1 MASKFFAADNDFSS
15 NPSDDEVSDNEEE
28 QNQVIKNRYYESSS
42 DEEEKRVV
50 RSEKDKRYD
59 ALRKIISRIK
69 DKMRIEDFVSIRDE
83 FDELNKQMEKSKK
96 VIEKEGVPIFYIRI
110 CYVLD
115 NFVKNITSEQK
126 KAFKPANNK
135 AYNALKQNLRKNNKA
150 YEAKLEEFGKNPIY
164 SDEEADEEEEEAENK
179 DKPKKTAAELE
190 DESDWSDPD
199 DEDEDDEDQDVKKY
213 LLSNDPMIR
222 RKYWLKRTDTGK
234 VVTELTEEEKKVE
247 EEKRKN
253 YLREKEAEREAKL
266 KKLEEQLGKGKKKKV
281 NYALT
286 EMDKRMQE
294 VVERRGGRKAAQKEK
309 FTVEDDLDVLTR
321 FYEDSGKDDLIKRLE
336 ILLNLIPTRSEFSKQ
351 FSQYLMPRNFWTENF
366 ENLQEYF
373 KILKKKNGVLENV
386 RTFHKDGDEFY
397 KPE

>member
-150 YEAKLEEFGKNPIY
+150 YEAKLEEFGKVWKI
-164 SDEEADEEEEEAENK
+164 S
-179 DKPKKTAAELE
+179 L
-190 DESDWSDPD
+190 
-199 DEDEDDEDQDVKKY
+199 Q
-213 LLSNDPMIR
+213 
-222 RKYWLKRTDTGK
+222 KRGCGNFLIMKGEIVNGK
-234 VVTELTEEEKKVE
+234 S
-247 EEKRKN
+247 
-253 YLREKEAEREAKL
+253 Y
-266 KKLEEQLGKGKKKKV
+266 Q
-281 NYALT
+281 
-286 EMDKRMQE
+286 
-294 VVERRGGRKAAQKEK
+294 
-309 FTVEDDLDVLTR
+309 
-321 FYEDSGKDDLIKRLE
+321 
-336 ILLNLIPTRSEFSKQ
+336 
-351 FSQYLMPRNFWTENF
+351 
-366 ENLQEYF
+366 
-373 KILKKKNGVLENV
+373 
-386 RTFHKDGDEFY
+386 KDG
-397 KPE
+397 

>member
-1 MASKFFAADNDFSS
+1 
-15 NPSDDEVSDNEEE
+15 
-28 QNQVIKNRYYESSS
+28 
-42 DEEEKRVV
+42 
-50 RSEKDKRYD
+50 
-59 ALRKIISRIK
+59 
-69 DKMRIEDFVSIRDE
+69 
-83 FDELNKQMEKSKK
+83 
-96 VIEKEGVPIFYIRI
+96 
-110 CYVLD
+110 
-115 NFVKNITSEQK
+115 
-126 KAFKPANNK
+126 
-135 AYNALKQNLRKNNKA
+135 
-150 YEAKLEEFGKNPIY
+150 
-164 SDEEADEEEEEAENK
+164 
-179 DKPKKTAAELE
+179 
-190 DESDWSDPD
+190 
-199 DEDEDDEDQDVKKY
+199 
-213 LLSNDPMIR
+213 MIR